1 MIDDFSK
8 VKCPF
13 CSKQADLFTRK
24 GATRH
29 IVCDNCGEYII
40 TLPAERLLEAND
52 FGDKLY
58 LLSSKT
64 FEKNYYENGVLTI
77 GAKQIENLVDI
88 SFCDKVY
95 RLARYIYVETKR
107 IGLGKKIETIR
118 PQSHYCR
125 NTGEYIYA
133 LDTLQSSKIIT
144 YEKIGGENGGD
155 RVMAMSPK
163 LTSMAMLSFE
173 EDIENLDDFKR
184 AFMGSFSK
192 NAGVSISVNSASG
205 SQINVAL
212 QDSKINA
219 TQNNNPAL
227 SEVQNL
233 LDDLLS
239 KIPAE
244 LPNETREEIKD
255 IVSAVKAEMQN
266 PVPNKSVI
274 KPMLFGLKAFLRGT
288 ELAAAVTTIL
298 GFFVQ

>member
-13 CSKQADLFTRK
+13 CSKQADLFARK
-24 GATRH
+24 GATHH

-58 LLSSKT
+58 LLSSQI
-64 FEKNYYENGVLTI
+64 FEKNYYENEVLTI

-88 SFCDKVY
+88 SFYDKVY
-95 RLARYIYVETKR
+95 RLARYIYMETKR
-107 IGLGKKIETIR
+107 IGPGQKIETIR

-125 NTGEYIYA
+125 NTGEYIYM
-133 LDTLQSSKIIT
+133 LDILQSSKIIT
-144 YEKIGGENGGD
+144 YEKIGGENGDD
-155 RVMAMSPK
+155 RVMAMPPK
-163 LTSMAMLSFE
+163 LTGMAMLSFE
-173 EDIENLDDFKR
+173 EGIENLEDFKKV
-184 AFMGSFSK
+184 FMSSFSK
-192 NAGVSISVNSASG
+192 HEGVNISVNSNSG
-205 SQINVAL
+205 SLINVAL
-212 QDSKINA
+212 QDSEINA

-233 LDDLLS
+233 LNDLLS

-255 IVSAVKAEMQN
+255 IGAAVKTEMQK
-266 PVPNKSVI
+266 PAPHKSVI
-274 KPMLFGLKAFLRGT
+274 KSMLFGLKALLKGT
-288 ELAAAVTTIL
+288 ELAAAVVTIL
-298 GFFVQ
+298 SFFA